1 MPEDRDEGRCFGQHR
16 RDAFGADHSH
26 HTRPTPHQPHQ
37 GQSQRHEDPVHQQ
50 SAARQPPGGAGLLF
64 VDGVAKAATGFVLH
78 EVIVAISYNG
88 AMQTL
93 VMPPGPAAGFD
104 LGGSDES
111 LARLVRYFSE
121 FGDIYRVFAPARGV
135 YNYVINHPD
144 DIKRV
149 LLSNHRN
156 YTKGEG
162 MDRVKI
168 LLGNG
173 IMTSEGD
180 FWRRQRRMM
189 QPSFH
194 RRVIDQFSDLI
205 GEVNAGF
212 AARWAQQAARGEAI
226 NVSDDASELT
236 LQIVLRSI
244 FGTDLDRLESQ
255 LGANPF
261 DVVAKEQNRDLKF
274 AFRFRSLTKLVAE
287 LIGRRRREPEQH
299 FDFLSMLM
307 ASRDRDT
314 DEGMSEKELID
325 EVLTLIVAGHETT
338 AAALTW
344 TWYLISQHPD
354 AQARLQAEADRMPG
368 DGTLGLDAAES
379 LAFTHQVLQEALRLY
394 PPGWLITR
402 RTIEADELGGYPIA
416 PRTDVFISPYM
427 LHRHPA
433 FWSEPEEFRPER
445 FAGADAAE
453 RHRFS
458 YIPFAVGP
466 RHCIGE
472 NIAMFEML
480 VHVQAMSR
488 RFHLT
493 RAGSEPIELEAQINL
508 RPRSN
513 LMMRVKAR

>member
-1 MPEDRDEGRCFGQHR
+1 
-16 RDAFGADHSH
+16 
-26 HTRPTPHQPHQ
+26 
-37 GQSQRHEDPVHQQ
+37 
-50 SAARQPPGGAGLLF
+50 
-64 VDGVAKAATGFVLH
+64 
-78 EVIVAISYNG
+78 
-88 AMQTL
+88 MQTL
-93 VMPPGPAAGFD
+93 ALPPGPAEGFD
-104 LGGSDES
+104 IGGSDES
-111 LARLVRYFSE
+111 LERLRRYFTE
-121 FGDIYRVFAPARGV
+121 FGDVYRVFAPARGV

-194 RRVIDQFSDLI
+194 RRVIDQFSALI
-205 GEVNAGF
+205 GEVNEKF
-212 AARWAQQAARGEAI
+212 AARWADKAARGEA
-226 NVSDDASELT
+226 VDMSDDTSELT
-236 LQIVLRSI
+236 LEIVLRSI
-244 FGTDLDRLESQ
+244 FGTDLARLETQ
-255 LGANPF
+255 FGANPF
-261 DVVAKEQNRDLKF
+261 EVVAKEQNRDLKF

-287 LIGRRRREPEQH
+287 LIERRRREPGEH

-307 ASRDRDT
+307 ATRDRET
-314 DEGMSEKELID
+314 DQGMSDKELID

-344 TWYLISQHPD
+344 AWYLISEHP
-354 AQARLQAEADRMPG
+354 QVQEQLQAEADRTSA
-368 DGTLGLDAAES
+368 DQALSLGAAES

-402 RTIEADELGGYPIA
+402 RTLEADELGGYPIA
-416 PRTDVFISPYM
+416 ARTDVFISPYL

-433 FWSEPEEFRPER
+433 FWSEPEEFKPER
-445 FAGADAAE
+445 FAGIDAEE

-480 VHVQAMSR
+480 VHVHAMSR
-488 RFHLT
+488 RFRLT

-508 RPRSN
+508 RPRSH
-513 LMMRVKAR
+513 LMMTVETR

>member
-1 MPEDRDEGRCFGQHR
+1 M
-16 RDAFGADHSH
+16 
-26 HTRPTPHQPHQ
+26 
-37 GQSQRHEDPVHQQ
+37 
-50 SAARQPPGGAGLLF
+50 
-64 VDGVAKAATGFVLH
+64 
-78 EVIVAISYNG
+78 

-93 VMPPGPAAGFD
+93 ALPPGPTEGFD

-111 LARLVRYFSE
+111 LARLRRYFKE
-121 FGDIYRVFAPARGV
+121 YGDLYRVFAPGRGV

-194 RRVIDQFSDLI
+194 RRVIDQFSLLI
-205 GEVNAGF
+205 RDVNDKF
-212 AARWAQQAARGEAI
+212 AARWADKAARGEAI
-226 NVSDDASELT
+226 NMSDDASELT
-236 LQIVLRSI
+236 LEIVLCSI
-244 FGTDLDRLESQ
+244 FGSDLARLEAQ
-255 LGANPF
+255 FGANPF
-261 DVVAKEQNRDLKF
+261 EVVAKEQNRDLKF

-287 LIGRRRREPEQH
+287 LINRRRQTSEEH

-307 ASRDRDT
+307 ATRDR
-314 DEGMSEKELID
+314 ESGAAMSDKELID

-344 TWYLISQHPD
+344 TWYLVSQHPET
-354 AQARLQAEADRMPG
+354 AERLQAEADRTAAG
-368 DGTLGLDAAES
+368 QTLGLDAAEA
-379 LAFTHQVLQEALRLY
+379 LQFTHQVLQESLRLY

-402 RTIEADELGGYPIA
+402 RTLEADELGGFPIA

-433 FWSEPEEFRPER
+433 YWSEPEEFRPER
-445 FAGADAAE
+445 FAGADAEE

-480 VHVQAMSR
+480 VHVHAMSR
-488 RFHLT
+488 RFRLT
-493 RAGSEPIELEAQINL
+493 RASNEPIELEAQINL

-513 LMMRVKAR
+513 LMMMVEAR

>member
-1 MPEDRDEGRCFGQHR
+1 M
-16 RDAFGADHSH
+16 S
-26 HTRPTPHQPHQ
+26 
-37 GQSQRHEDPVHQQ
+37 
-50 SAARQPPGGAGLLF
+50 
-64 VDGVAKAATGFVLH
+64 
-78 EVIVAISYNG
+78 
-88 AMQTL
+88 MQTL
-93 VMPPGPAAGFD
+93 VLPPGPAEGFD

-111 LARLVRYFSE
+111 LARLRRYFAE
-121 FGDIYRVFAPARGV
+121 FGDIYRVFAPGRGV

-194 RRVIDQFSDLI
+194 RRVIDQFSTLI
-205 GEVNAGF
+205 HDVNDKF
-212 AARWAQQAARGEAI
+212 AARWAEKAARGEPI
-226 NVSDDASELT
+226 DLSDDASELT
-236 LQIVLRSI
+236 LEIVLRSI
-244 FGTDLDRLESQ
+244 FGSDLARLETQ
-255 LGANPF
+255 FGANPF
-261 DVVAKEQNRDLKF
+261 EVVAKEQNRDLKF

-287 LIGRRRREPEQH
+287 LIDRRRRLPEEH

-307 ASRDRDT
+307 ATRDRET
-314 DEGMSEKELID
+314 DEPMSDKELID

-344 TWYLISQHPD
+344 TWYLVSQHPD
-354 AQARLQAEADRMPG
+354 TSQRLQDEADRTG
-368 DGTLGLDAAES
+368 TEQTLGLDAAES
-379 LAFTHQVLQEALRLY
+379 LVFTHQVLQEALRIY
-394 PPGWLITR
+394 PPGWLLTR
-402 RTIEADELGGYPIA
+402 RTREADELGGYPIA

-445 FAGADAAE
+445 FVGADAEE

-488 RFHLT
+488 RFCLT
-493 RAGSEPIELEAQINL
+493 RAGNEPIELEAQINL
-508 RPRSN
+508 RPRSH
-513 LMMRVKAR
+513 LMMNVKLR

>member
-1 MPEDRDEGRCFGQHR
+1 
-16 RDAFGADHSH
+16 
-26 HTRPTPHQPHQ
+26 
-37 GQSQRHEDPVHQQ
+37 
-50 SAARQPPGGAGLLF
+50 
-64 VDGVAKAATGFVLH
+64 
-78 EVIVAISYNG
+78 
-88 AMQTL
+88 MQTL
-93 VMPPGPAAGFD
+93 ALPPGPAEGFD

-111 LARLVRYFSE
+111 LARLRRYFAE
-121 FGDIYRVFAPARGV
+121 FGDIYRVFAPSRGV

-194 RRVIDQFSDLI
+194 RRVIDQFSALI
-205 GEVNAGF
+205 REVNDKF
-212 AARWAQQAARGEAI
+212 AARWADKAARAEPV
-226 NVSDDASELT
+226 NLSDDTSELT
-236 LQIVLRSI
+236 LEIVLRSI
-244 FGTDLDRLESQ
+244 FGSDLARLETQ
-255 LGANPF
+255 FGANPF
-261 DVVAKEQNRDLKF
+261 EVVAKEQNRDLKF

-287 LIGRRRREPEQH
+287 LIDRRRREPEEH

-307 ASRDRDT
+307 ATRDRDT
-314 DEGMSEKELID
+314 EEAMSDKEMID

-354 AQARLQAEADRMPG
+354 TAARLQAEADAGSER
-368 DGTLGLDAAES
+368 TLGLDAAES
-379 LAFTHQVLQEALRLY
+379 LQFTHQVLHETTAAALTWTWYLISQHPDTAARLQAEADGVGSERTLGLDAAESLQFTHQVLQEALRLY

-402 RTIEADELGGYPIA
+402 RTLEADELGGYPIA

-445 FAGADAAE
+445 FAGADAEE
-453 RHRFS
+453 RHRFA

-472 NIAMFEML
+472 NLAMFEML

-488 RFHLT
+488 RFRLI
-493 RAGSEPIELEAQINL
+493 RANDEPIELEAQINL

-513 LMMRVKAR
+513 LMMMVEPR

>member
-1 MPEDRDEGRCFGQHR
+1 MM
-16 RDAFGADHSH
+16 
-26 HTRPTPHQPHQ
+26 
-37 GQSQRHEDPVHQQ
+37 
-50 SAARQPPGGAGLLF
+50 
-64 VDGVAKAATGFVLH
+64 
-78 EVIVAISYNG
+78 
-88 AMQTL
+88 MQTPAL
-93 VMPPGPAAGFD
+93 PPGPAEGFD

-111 LARLVRYFSE
+111 LARLNRYFAQ
-121 FGDIYRVFAPARGV
+121 FGDIYRVFAPGRGV

-194 RRVIDQFSDLI
+194 RRVIDQFSTLI
-205 GEVNAGF
+205 RNVNDKFADRWAEK
-212 AARWAQQAARGEAI
+212 AARAEPI
-226 NVSDDASELT
+226 NLSDDASELT
-236 LQIVLRSI
+236 LEIVLHSI
-244 FGTDLDRLESQ
+244 FGSDLARLETEF
-255 LGANPF
+255 GANPF
-261 DVVAKEQNRDLKF
+261 EVVAKEQNRDLKF

-287 LIGRRRREPEQH
+287 LINHRRRTPEEH
-299 FDFLSMLM
+299 FDFLGMLM
-307 ASRDRDT
+307 ASRDRET
-314 DEGMSEKELID
+314 DEAMSDKELID

-344 TWYLISQHPD
+344 TWYLISRHPD
-354 AQARLQAEADRMPG
+354 AQGRLQAEADRTSP
-368 DGTLGLDAAES
+368 DQTLGLDAAES
-379 LAFTHQVLQEALRLY
+379 LEFTHQVLQESLRLY

-402 RTIEADELGGYPIA
+402 RTLEADELGGYPIP

-445 FAGADAAE
+445 FAGPDAEE
-453 RHRFS
+453 RHRFA

-480 VHVQAMSR
+480 VHVHAMAR
-488 RFHLT
+488 RFRLT
-493 RAGSEPIELEAQINL
+493 RAGNEPIELEAQINL

-513 LMMRVKAR
+513 LMMTVEAR